1 MNESTTYLV
10 DTNVFVYAY
19 IGEDLAKYE
28 QANQVL
34 HQIEAGRVGH
44 VSTQVL
50 NELFSRLTRGTQ
62 RPAVTA
68 DAEETVT
75 TLALRWTVL
84 DTTLE
89 TVIEA
94 IRGVRRYWFS
104 YWDSLIWA
112 AARLNGIPYVIT
124 EDFSHR
130 QQIEGVTFLNPFADD
145 FVLEGQTV

>member
-10 DTNVFVYAY
+10 DTNVFIYAY
-19 IGEDLAKYE
+19 MGEDLEKHE
-28 QANQVL
+28 RANQIL
-34 HQIEAGRVGH
+34 NQIEAGHVGH

-62 RPAVTA
+62 RPAVLTE
-68 DAEETVT
+68 AEETVT

-84 DTTLE
+84 DTTRE

-94 IRGVRRYWFS
+94 IRGVRRYRFS

-112 AARLNGIPYVIT
+112 SANMSGIPYLLS

-130 QQIEGVTFLNPFADD
+130 QQIEGVTFLNPFAGD
-145 FVLEGQTV
+145 FVLEGQRT

>member
-34 HQIEAGRVGH
+34 HQIESGQVGH

-75 TLALRWTVL
+75 TIALRWTVL
-84 DTTLE
+84 DTTRE

-124 EDFSHR
+124 EDFSHG
-130 QQIEGVTFLNPFADD
+130 QTIEGVTFLNPFADD

>member
-19 IGEDLAKYE
+19 IGEDLVKYE
-28 QANQVL
+28 RANQL
-34 HQIEAGRVGH
+34 LNQIEAGQVGH

-50 NELFSRLTRGTQ
+50 NELFSRLIRGTQ
-62 RPAVTA
+62 RPDVIA

-84 DTTLE
+84 DTTRE

-94 IRGVRRYWFS
+94 IRGVRMYRFA

-112 AARLNGIPYVIT
+112 AAKLNGVPYVLS
-124 EDFSHR
+124 EDFSHG
-130 QQIEGVTFLNPFADD
+130 QTLEGVTFLNPFTSILS
-145 FVLEGQTV
+145 LEG

>member
-34 HQIEAGRVGH
+34 HQIESGQVGH

-75 TLALRWTVL
+75 TIALRWTVL
-84 DTTLE
+84 DTTRE

>member
-19 IGEDLAKYE
+19 IGEDLTKYE
-28 QANQVL
+28 RANQVL
-34 HQIEAGRVGH
+34 NRVEAGQVGR

-62 RPAVTA
+62 RPAVIA

-75 TLALRWTVL
+75 TIALRWTVL
-84 DTTLE
+84 DTTRE

-94 IRGVRRYWFS
+94 IRGVRRYRFS
-104 YWDSLIWA
+104 FWDSLIWA
-112 AARLNGIPYVIT
+112 SANMNRVPYVLS

-130 QQIEGVTFLNPFADD
+130 QRIEGVTFLNPFADD
-145 FVLEGQTV
+145 FVLEGQSV

>member
-1 MNESTTYLV
+1 MSESTTYLV

-19 IGEDLAKYE
+19 IGDNLAKYE
-28 QANQVL
+28 RANQVIN
-34 HQIEAGRVGH
+34 QIEAGQVGH

-62 RPAVTA
+62 RPTVTA

-75 TLALRWTVL
+75 TIALRWIVL
-84 DTTLE
+84 DTTRE

-145 FVLEGQTV
+145 FVLEGQPI

>member
-19 IGEDLAKYE
+19 IGEDLVKYE
-28 QANQVL
+28 RANHVLSQLQA
-34 HQIEAGRVGH
+34 GKVGY

-62 RPAVTA
+62 RPAVIA

-75 TLALRWTVL
+75 TIALRWTVL
-84 DTTLE
+84 DTTRE

-94 IRGVRRYWFS
+94 IRGVSRYRIAF
-104 YWDSLIWA
+104 WDSLIWTA
-112 AARLNGIPYVIT
+112 ANMNGIPYVLS
-124 EDFSHR
+124 EDFSHG
-130 QQIEGVTFLNPFADD
+130 QTLEGVTFLNPFADD